1 MLGIIGAME
10 EEVEKLKG
18 MLSDTRIFSKA
29 GMDFYQGFLWNKQVV
44 IVKCGIGKVNAAV
57 CTQAL
62 IDSFDVEGII
72 NTGIAGSLNADI
84 DIGDIVFSTD
94 ALEHDMDVSALGC
107 EPGMIPEAETS
118 VYSADGHLHE
128 TALSSAQTTGFK
140 GKVFSGRILSGDQF
154 ISDKKKKEW
163 LVKTFGGLCTEME
176 GAAIAHVA
184 YMNHVPFLIIRA
196 ISDKADDSADM
207 DYPAFKEQAITN
219 SVALVAE
226 MVKSYV

>member
-118 VYSADGHLHE
+118 VYPADGHLHE
-128 TALSSAQTTGFK
+128 TALASAQTTGFK

-226 MVKSYV
+226 MVKSYA